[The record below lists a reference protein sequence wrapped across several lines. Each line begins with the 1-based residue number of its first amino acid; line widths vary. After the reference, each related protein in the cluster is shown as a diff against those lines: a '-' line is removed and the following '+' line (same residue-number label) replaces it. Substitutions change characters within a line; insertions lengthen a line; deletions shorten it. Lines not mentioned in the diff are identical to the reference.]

1 MSITFKF
8 KYFSIIYFIFFGFN
22 LNSWAQD
29 FNDIA
34 IAHEYYNNKETEK
47 ARSMYEQ
54 LIKKNENIPMV
65 HSNYYNILL
74 NENELDEAEK
84 YINRLIR
91 RNPQNMIYQVDLG
104 RIYSRQNNKDKEES
118 YFNSLIE
125 DYKSDINR
133 VRILA
138 QYLLNHQL
146 TDYAILAYKE
156 GRKHASDPYLY
167 ALEMANV
174 YRFTNNKQGMIE
186 EFINYA
192 SQNASNLNYVQNLLQ
207 NLLNEE
213 GDFEI
218 LESYLIDKVQENADS
233 KIYNEL
239 LIWVNMQQKNFYGAF
254 IQARAI
260 DKRLKYNGSM
270 VLDVGLIALENKDFE
285 NAIRIFEYV
294 VKEYPQ
300 SMNYA
305 IAKSMIIKSREE
317 MIKNTFPI
325 DQQEIRNLV
334 EDYDQLIKEIGVN
347 ANTVQSLRNKALLHA
362 FYLDEFERA
371 IHILEQLTQL
381 NGLGTMFKAQCK
393 IDLGDIYLF
402 IDQPWESTLLYSQ
415 VEKSQKETLIGYEA
429 KLKNAKLNFYKGEF
443 GLAQEHLDILKQAT
457 SREIANDAMALSS
470 LIQDNT
476 VMDTSGAAL
485 RDYADIELM
494 LFRNKK
500 QEGFDALSAML
511 VNYKNHSITDEVLLL
526 RARLLRDFGR
536 FTESI
541 DDLSKI
547 LQKYAY
553 DIYSDD
559 AYFLTGKIYEEDLK
573 DREKA
578 MEIFQEFL
586 KKYPGSVFV
595 AEARSRFRKLRGD
608 FNRVN

>member
-8 KYFSIIYFIFFGFN
+8 KYFSIINLVFFVLSFN
-22 LNSWAQD
+22 LWAQD

-34 IAHEYYNNKETEK
+34 IAHEYYNNKEAEK

-54 LIKKNENIPMV
+54 LIKKNENIPLV
-65 HSNYYNILL
+65 HSNYFNILL
-74 NENELDEAEK
+74 NENEFDEAEK

-104 RIYSRQNNKDKEES
+104 RIYSRKNDKAKEIN
-118 YFNSLIE
+118 YFNTLIE
-125 DYKSDINR
+125 EYKSDINR
-133 VRILA
+133 IRVLA
-138 QYLLNHQL
+138 QYLLSHQL
-146 TDYAILAYKE
+146 TDQAIVAYKA
-156 GRKHASDPYLY
+156 GRKHAADPFLY

-192 SQNASNLNYVQNLLQ
+192 SQNVANLSYVQNMLQ

-213 GDFEI
+213 GDFDI
-218 LESYLIDKVQENADS
+218 LEAYLIDQVQENADS
-233 KIYNEL
+233 KIHNEL

-260 DKRLKYNGSM
+260 DKRLRYNGSM

-325 DQQEIRNLV
+325 DQQEISKLV
-334 EDYDQLIKEIGVN
+334 EDYDQLIKEIGIN
-347 ANTVQSLRNKALLHA
+347 ANTVESLRNKALLHA
-362 FYLDEFERA
+362 FYLDEYERA
-371 IHILEQLTQL
+371 ISILEQLTQL
-381 NGLGTMFKAQCK
+381 NGLGTLFKAKCK

-415 VEKSQKETLIGYEA
+415 VEKSQKETLMGYEA

-485 RDYADIELM
+485 REYAKIELM

-500 QEGFDALSAML
+500 QEGLDALSVML

-536 FTESI
+536 YMESI
-541 DDLSKI
+541 DDLSHIIKN
-547 LQKYAY
+547 YSY

-573 DREKA
+573 DKDKA
-578 MEIFQEFL
+578 MEIYQEFL
-586 KKYPGSVFV
+586 KKFPGSVFV